1 MDKVVGRVDAM
12 AEEARSLRQVFGLK
26 VEGYAGEQ
34 AVSMK
39 DVDERASTLLEQWQ
53 ASGEP
58 S

>member
-1 MDKVVGRVDAM
+1 M
-12 AEEARSLRQVFGLK
+12 AEEARSLLQVLGLK

-34 AVSMK
+34 AVSMN
-39 DVDERASTLLEQWQ
+39 DVDERASTLLEQWH

>member
-39 DVDERASTLLEQWQ
+39 DVDERASK
-53 ASGEP
+53 P